1 MFKKSSFSY
10 PFGCVEVDLDFKKS
24 SFSPPM
30 APWCVEVK
38 RGERVI
44 AVRDSKNPEGPVLE
58 FTPDEWR
65 AFIQGVENGE
75 FNL

>member
-1 MFKKSSFSY
+1 
-10 PFGCVEVDLDFKKS
+10 
-24 SFSPPM
+24 M